1 MTVWAIA
8 PVSTRSRS
16 TRKHTSTSVVV
27 VFRSNHVSKEYI
39 DIVCVVMKVD
49 EQLPNIMRT
58 LANKNVVNKHQLA
71 NYNSLILAIAPSFH
85 SAS

>member
-1 MTVWAIA
+1 
-8 PVSTRSRS
+8 
-16 TRKHTSTSVVV
+16 
-27 VFRSNHVSKEYI
+27 
-39 DIVCVVMKVD
+39 VVMKVD

-71 NYNSLILAIAPSFH
+71 NYNSLILAIAHSSFL